1 MREDDQTLFS
11 TVPVEAAAPDPVTA
25 AANRCS
31 EIDCVLMSVIT
42 FGRSSESSVA
52 YCETS
57 NC

>member
-25 AANRCS
+25 AAPS
-31 EIDCVLMSVIT
+31 AEIDCVSMSVIT